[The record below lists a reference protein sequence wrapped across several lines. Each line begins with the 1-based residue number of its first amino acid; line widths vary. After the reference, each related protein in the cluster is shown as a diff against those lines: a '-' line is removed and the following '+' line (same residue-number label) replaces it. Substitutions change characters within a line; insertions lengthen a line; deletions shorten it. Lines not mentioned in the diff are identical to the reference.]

1 MVVYCSVCGEELTRE
16 TFTIDALGHKEAEA
30 VEENRVEPDCENAGS
45 YDMVVYCTVCG
56 EEISRESFTIDALG
70 HEEAE
75 AVEENRV
82 EADCEN
88 DGSYDMVVYCTVCG
102 EELSRE
108 SFTIDAL
115 GHEEAEAV
123 EENRVEPDCENDGS
137 YDMVVYCT
145 VCGEEL
151 SRESFTI
158 DALGHEYEA
167 VVTAPDCVNGGYT
180 TYTCSVCGDSYVADE
195 TEALGHTEGE
205 WVEDAT
211 VRGQWN
217 LPCSVCGEILK
228 TEMRLI
234 PVEGIELIPEKLPLY
249 YVRKQIATTIKADV
263 SPIETNE
270 EYEIVWTSS
279 NEKVVTVD
287 EDGNVTT
294 HKRGEATITAKLYD
308 AEGNVVGSDTCNVKV
323 TYTWWQCLIWLF
335 LLGCA
340 WYFV

>member
-1 MVVYCSVCGEELTRE
+1 
-16 TFTIDALGHKEAEA
+16 
-30 VEENRVEPDCENAGS
+30 
-45 YDMVVYCTVCG
+45 
-56 EEISRESFTIDALG
+56 
-70 HEEAE
+70 
-75 AVEENRV
+75 
-82 EADCEN
+82 
-88 DGSYDMVVYCTVCG
+88 MVVYCTVCG

-123 EENRVEPDCENDGS
+123 EENRVEPDCVNEGS
-137 YDMVVYCT
+137 YDMVVYCS

-228 TEMRLI
+228 TEIRKV
-234 PVEGIELIPEKLPLY
+234 PAEGIVLDQMDPISVY
-249 YVRKQIATTIKADV
+249 YVRKAPAFTLTETVLPEDQELLDYDV
-263 SPIETNE
+263 I
-270 EYEIVWTSS
+270 WSS
-279 NEKVVTVD
+279 DNEKIVTVD

-294 HKRGEATITAKLYD
+294 HKRGTATITATLVD
-308 AEGNVVGSDTCNVKV
+308 AEGNVIDTVDCEVTVK
-323 TYTWWQCLIWLF
+323 YTWWQWLIWIF
-335 LLGCA
+335 LLGCC